1 MTALNIRDIG
11 AERKAALEAEARAE
25 GVPVAEIVRRF
36 LDEGVAR
43 ARAAR
48 AREVWI
54 ASARKG
60 LAYEAERLDAE
71 GPTLARFRRIGGG

>member
-36 LDEGVAR
+36 VDEGVAR

-48 AREVWI
+48 AQEAWV
-54 ASARKG
+54 ASARDA
-60 LAYEAERLDAE
+60 LAFEADKLDTE
-71 GPTLARFRRIGGG
+71 GPTLASFRHAAGG